1 MNRSPMPLL
10 SICRLVLLIALMP
23 AARATAAGPV
33 TSVPE
38 LDISRYAGQ
47 WYEIARLPASFQKDC
62 AGDVI
67 AHYTLDNPDQLGVR
81 NRCRRTD
88 GGIKSAQGV
97 ARPVEGHPGRW
108 KVRFAPDWLSF
119 VPFVWADYWVIALD
133 PGYQWAVVGDP
144 DREHLWILSRM
155 PSMELTLFERL
166 KTRAE
171 KMGYDLEP
179 LIMSAPVH

>member
-1 MNRSPMPLL
+1 MYRLPLRLL
-10 SICRLVLLIALMP
+10 SAPALLLLVVLAP
-23 AARATAAGPV
+23 AAGAAEPV

-62 AGDVI
+62 ASDVI
-67 AHYTLDNPDQLGVR
+67 AHYTLDRPGQLGVR
-81 NRCRRTD
+81 NHCRRTD

-119 VPFVWADYWVIALD
+119 LPLVWADYWVIGLD
-133 PGYQWAVVGDP
+133 PGYRWAMVGDP
-144 DREHLWILSRM
+144 EREHLWILSRM
-155 PSMELTLFERL
+155 PGMESVLFERL
-166 KTRAE
+166 KQRAE
-171 KMGYDLEP
+171 AMGYDVEP
-179 LIMSAPVH
+179 LIMSAPLH